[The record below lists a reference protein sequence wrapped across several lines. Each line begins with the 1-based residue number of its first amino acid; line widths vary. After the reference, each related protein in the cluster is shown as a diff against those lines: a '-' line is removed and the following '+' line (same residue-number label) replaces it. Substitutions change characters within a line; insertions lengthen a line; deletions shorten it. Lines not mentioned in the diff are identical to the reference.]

1 MQNQIGGANALALVV
16 GSFED
21 PGGMVGGLLR
31 IDLPAD
37 DPAAVDVEDEVEEG
51 PTHGG
56 G

>member
-1 MQNQIGGANALALVV
+1 VQNQIGGANALALV

-21 PGGMVGGLLR
+21 PSGMVGGLLR
-31 IDLPAD
+31 IDLSAD